1 MYEIIDGKVVK
12 REVTESLV
20 EVSSESIKAE
30 INSIDETI
38 KSLDQRRQELKS
50 DYETVLKLESQI

>member
-12 REVTESLV
+12 REVTERLV